1 MREYLKNRRF
11 ELSLTQE
18 QVAARIN
25 CTQQSYGFIENG
37 NRQQNITL
45 DLLERLA
52 AAFDVPIS
60 EMIECENKYKAGLL
74 S

>member
-1 MREYLKNRRF
+1 MRIYLREMSEKLNF
-11 ELSLTQE
+11 TQDDIAKMLNKTR
-18 QVAARIN
+18 QYYN
-25 CTQQSYGFIENG
+25 FIENG